1 MSALILHRREAG
13 MSLVELMVAMLIG
26 LIGIV
31 IITHIYITNDRYKR
45 STTGAGE
52 AQVNGAI
59 ALYTIEREVRGA
71 GYGFNQSAALNCKC
85 VGLNCSPLQFYYN
98 NGNATNSTFPPAPA
112 ALGALTPRTAAPVLI
127 VRTPGAPDT
136 ITVLYGGANER
147 MLPTQL
153 TEVANIS
160 PYGYKVAG
168 TEGFAEGNL
177 ILVAQNQACFLKQV
191 SRVTPGNNLLDHQ
204 STAFTSG
211 SPLPF
216 NPAASFGPA
225 LDLGTA
231 VFSLGTPGAVGGPV
245 WRTFFIANNQLQSED
260 ILTTL
265 QNGVAAPQQLVDDI
279 VDLQAQYGRDDASA
293 PGSVAEDGIVDTWD
307 AAPPTDPADPTT
319 ILWRQV
325 IAVRVG
331 LLARSKNFEK
341 PSVAGGACEATP
353 AAPAPPPTW
362 SGGAFTVPG
371 GLPSCYK
378 HRVFE
383 TVIPLRNLI
392 WRPT

>member
-1 MSALILHRREAG
+1 MSTLALHRREAG
-13 MSLVELMVAMLIG
+13 MSLVELMVGMLIG

-31 IITHIYITNDRYKR
+31 IITHVYITNDRYKR
-45 STTGAGE
+45 STTGTGE

-59 ALYTIEREVRGA
+59 ALYTIEREIRGA

-85 VGLNCSPLQFYYN
+85 AVLNCSPLQFSYN
-98 NGNATNSTFPPAPA
+98 GNSTFPPAPA

-127 VRTPGAPDT
+127 VKTPGAPDT
-136 ITVLYGGANER
+136 ITVMYGGANER
-147 MLPTQL
+147 MLPAQL
-153 TEVANIS
+153 TDVAQVPNFT
-160 PYGYKVAG
+160 YKVDG

-177 ILVAQNQACFLKQV
+177 ILVTQNQTCFLKQV
-191 SRVTPGNNLLDHQ
+191 SKVTPTNNLLDHL
-204 STAFTSG
+204 SSSSTSG
-211 SPLPF
+211 LPLPF
-216 NPAASFGPA
+216 NPPGSFGPA
-225 LDLGTA
+225 LDLGAA
-231 VFSLGTPGAVGGPV
+231 VFSLGTPGAAGGPV
-245 WRTFFIANNQLQSED
+245 WRTFFIANNKLQSED

-279 VDLQAQYGRDDASA
+279 VDLQAQYGRDDGSA
-293 PGSVAEDGIVDTWD
+293 GGVADDFLVDLWD
-307 AAPPTDPADPTT
+307 NAPPTDPADPTT
-319 ILWRQV
+319 ILWKQV
-325 IAVRVG
+325 VAIRVG
-331 LLARSKNFEK
+331 LLARSQNFEK
-341 PSVAGGACEATP
+341 PSVAGGPCEATP